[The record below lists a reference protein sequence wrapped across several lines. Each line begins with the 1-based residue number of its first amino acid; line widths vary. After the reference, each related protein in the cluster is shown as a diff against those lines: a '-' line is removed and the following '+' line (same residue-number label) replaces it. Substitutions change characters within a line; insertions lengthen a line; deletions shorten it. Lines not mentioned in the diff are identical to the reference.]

1 MGCSTPLTLT
11 QMVFSFS
18 IIHFFLTAKTS
29 RSIETKRRLLK
40 RQEAFRRSSR
50 LHTTLQMHSLDTKRH
65 TDAASEVYPRIFSNE
80 ARHERKR
87 QRWLHEKT
95 LGKDA
100 IMGCGG
106 CRLQGYEMS
115 LGHNRPRT
123 VMYPGLRAAKAV
135 DDYDNKRI
143 ATEMDFLQLVK
154 EGYGDPDRVK
164 AMG

>member
-1 MGCSTPLTLT
+1 MT
-11 QMVFSFS
+11 QLAL
-18 IIHFFLTAKTS
+18 IIFHLFTFFTAKTS
-29 RSIETKRRLLK
+29 RSIETKKRRLLK
-40 RQEAFRRSSR
+40 RQEEFRRSSR
-50 LHTTLQMHSLDTKRH
+50 LHTTLQLHSLDTKRH
-65 TDAASEVYPRIFSNE
+65 KDATSEVHPRIFSNE
-80 ARHERKR
+80 ARQERKR

-115 LGHNRPRT
+115 LGDNRPRI

-143 ATEMDFLQLVK
+143 AREMDLLQLVK
-154 EGYGDPDRVK
+154 EGYGDPDRMRV
-164 AMG
+164 MG